1 MAKYDDTEVL
11 IPLTTIPNS
20 SPFNINHL
28 AILSILFIYKVT
40 ISMQEKK
47 HSKIYIS
54 TKRAKEF

>member
-28 AILSILFIYKVT
+28 AILSILFIDKVT
-40 ISMQEKK
+40 ISMQEKN
-47 HSKIYIS
+47 
-54 TKRAKEF
+54 TAKFTLVH